1 MMLASG
7 QANFG
12 GIREIP
18 GTRHAFRTSGFAP
31 CRAVCG
37 RRTSIYNR
45 RSHQSAHD
53 GAISPGTLVNDKPA
67 DPRRLYLQIAEKLR
81 DLIAQPDFAPNGR
94 LPSERTLAA
103 TLAVSRPS
111 VREALVA
118 LELEGLVEIRMG
130 SGVYV
135 CATPQPRTETPLS
148 HAELGDSLLDIVGAR
163 CVIEG
168 SIAASV
174 APFCKAKDLKHLRE
188 LYNEMQREVKAG
200 RIPVAADRAF
210 HLAIA
215 QMTGNEVLVRTVS
228 SLFDARQSPL
238 SEKLRGHFENETTWG
253 AVPDEHR
260 VILEA
265 LEAHDPIQAQ
275 ASMQRHLKM
284 SLERVIAGGRRSA

>member
-1 MMLASG
+1 M
-7 QANFG
+7 
-12 GIREIP
+12 P
-18 GTRHAFRTSGFAP
+18 GK
-31 CRAVCG
+31 
-37 RRTSIYNR
+37 
-45 RSHQSAHD
+45 
-53 GAISPGTLVNDKPA
+53 LVTDKPA

-81 DLIAQPDFAPNGR
+81 ALIAEPEFAPNGR
-94 LPSERTLAA
+94 LPSERALAA

-135 CATPQPRTETPLS
+135 CATPQTHSKEPLS
-148 HAELGDSLLDIVGAR
+148 RAELGDSLLDIMGAR

-174 APFCKAKDLKHLRE
+174 APFCKAKELKHLRE
-188 LYNEMQREVKAG
+188 LYDEMQREVSAG

-228 SLFDARQSPL
+228 SLFDARHSPL
-238 SEKLRGHFENETTWG
+238 SEKLRGHFENESTWG

-284 SLERVIAGGRRSA
+284 SLERVIAGQPNGQRR

>member
-1 MMLASG
+1 M
-7 QANFG
+7 
-12 GIREIP
+12 
-18 GTRHAFRTSGFAP
+18 T
-31 CRAVCG
+31 
-37 RRTSIYNR
+37 
-45 RSHQSAHD
+45 
-53 GAISPGTLVNDKPA
+53 DKPA
-67 DPRRLYLQIAEKLR
+67 DSRRLYLQIAEKLR

-94 LPSERTLAA
+94 LPSERALAA

-135 CATPQPRTETPLS
+135 CASPQAQSEAPLTD
-148 HAELGDSLLDIVGAR
+148 AELGDSLIDIVNAR

-174 APFCKAKDLKHLRE
+174 APFCKAKDLKLLRE
-188 LYNEMQREVKAG
+188 IYLEMEREVAAG

-228 SLFDARQSPL
+228 SLFDARKSPL
-238 SEKLRGHFENETTWG
+238 SEKLRGHFENETTWR

-265 LEAHDPIQAQ
+265 FEAHDPVQAQ

-284 SLERVIAGGRRSA
+284 SLERVIAGERKNAKPH

>member
-1 MMLASG
+1 MLVTA
-7 QANFG
+7 
-12 GIREIP
+12 
-18 GTRHAFRTSGFAP
+18 
-31 CRAVCG
+31 
-37 RRTSIYNR
+37 
-45 RSHQSAHD
+45 
-53 GAISPGTLVNDKPA
+53 KPA

-94 LPSERTLAA
+94 LPSERALAA

-135 CATPQPRTETPLS
+135 CATPQTHSETPLS
-148 HAELGDSLLDIVGAR
+148 HAELGDSLLDIMGAR

-174 APFCKAKDLKHLRE
+174 APFCKAKDLKLLRE
-188 LYNEMQREVKAG
+188 LYNEMQREVAAG

-215 QMTGNEVLVRTVS
+215 QMTRNEVLVRTVS

-238 SEKLRGHFENETTWG
+238 SEKLRGHFENESTWG
-253 AVPDEHR
+253 AVPDEHLM
-260 VILEA
+260 ILEA
-265 LEAHDPIQAQ
+265 LEAHDAIQAQ

-284 SLERVIAGGRRSA
+284 SLERVIAGGRRSAQPR